1 MIPASKWGK
10 VEKVEKLE
18 LTPEEKQ
25 MQELIRASW
34 SAILS
39 LSTVDNQTDFF
50 KSGAGSMD
58 VTRSGEGERKKER
71 KEEREKGGWKEERKR
86 GREEGRKEEGRVER
100 REEGRKGKGRER

>member
-39 LSTVDNQTDFF
+39 LSTVDDQTDFF

-58 VTRSGEGERKKER
+58 VTRSEEGGREGWREERKKE
-71 KEEREKGGWKEERKR
+71 ERE
-86 GREEGRKEEGRVER
+86 
-100 REEGRKGKGRER
+100 